1 MNPVVRLSSFLLVVG
16 LLARGA
22 TAQPA
27 GEPSPAEMVK
37 RADTDGNGRLSL
49 AEFVK
54 ARTAMIEQYFARMD
68 TDGDGMLDEKEVA
81 AAAEQMRSMAGAGR
95 GGFRRPEGQRPQRP
109 GAEQAQRPEG
119 QRPGAA
125 GLGDAAFGRLDRDG
139 NGSLSREEF
148 EEGMARMRQY
158 MQQGGGRPGSPDRGE
173 RGPDQG
179 FRRPPEDK

>member
-1 MNPVVRLSSFLLVVG
+1 MNPVVRLPSFLLVVG

-22 TAQPA
+22 AAQPA

-95 GGFRRPEGQRPQRP
+95 GGFRRP
-109 GAEQAQRPEG
+109 
-119 QRPGAA
+119 
-125 GLGDAAFGRLDRDG
+125 
-139 NGSLSREEF
+139 
-148 EEGMARMRQY
+148 
-158 MQQGGGRPGSPDRGE
+158 
-173 RGPDQG
+173 
-179 FRRPPEDK
+179 

>member
-1 MNPVVRLSSFLLVVG
+1 MKFTVRLPSFILVVG
-16 LLARGA
+16 LLAPA
-22 TAQPA
+22 AVAQPA

-37 RADTDGNGRLSL
+37 RADTDGDGRLNL
-49 AEFVK
+49 TEFVK
-54 ARTAMIEQYFARMD
+54 ARTAMIEQYFARID
-68 TDGDGMLDEKEVA
+68 TDGDGMLDEKEMES
-81 AAAEQMRSMAGAGR
+81 AAEQMRQAAAAGR
-95 GGFRRPEGQRPQRP
+95 GEMRRREGQRPQRP
-109 GAEQAQRPEG
+109 GGERPQPPEG

-158 MQQGGGRPGSPDRGE
+158 MQQAGGRPGAPDRGG